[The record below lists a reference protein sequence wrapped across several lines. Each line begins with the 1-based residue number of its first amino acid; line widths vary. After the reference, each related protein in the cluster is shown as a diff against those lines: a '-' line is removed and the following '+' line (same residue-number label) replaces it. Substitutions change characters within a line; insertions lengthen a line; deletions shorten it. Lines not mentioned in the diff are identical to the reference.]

1 MQIPIL
7 SGNYADGTADF
18 RTRYPR
24 NLVPVPKQ
32 NGISNGYLR
41 PGDGLVQFASS
52 PGAVRGGAVWNN
64 VPYFVA
70 GTALVSIGEAGSTTV
85 LGEIPGSDQ
94 VSMDYSFD
102 RLIIAADEK
111 LFYWSPSSGLAQVTD
126 VDLGVC
132 LDAIWLA
139 GFTVTTDGSSLVVTD
154 LSDPVQVNPL
164 KYGSS
169 ESDPDPVKAL
179 KRLRTEFYAIN
190 RHTCELFEIEGGAG
204 FPFVRNEGA
213 QLTRGALGT
222 HCVTVFNDALA
233 FLGSGRKEAPAVW
246 AGTNGNTAKLST
258 REIDTIL
265 EGYTEEQLAGSV
277 METRAHKNHMLLYL
291 HLPDQVLVYDEPA
304 SRAVEEPVWYTLDSG
319 IINPET
325 YRARYFQWAYDR
337 WLCGDPT
344 DAVIGAV
351 DPGSSAHFG
360 QVIGWEF
367 GTTILYNEGRG
378 GVIYQMELACLPGR
392 VAFGANP
399 VVWTSFSDDGETWS
413 QERVC
418 YAGMQ
423 GDRRK
428 RLTWLDQGDL
438 TNWRIQRFRGTSDAH
453 LSFARLELELEALN
467 V

>member
-1 MQIPIL
+1 MQVPIL
-7 SGNYADGTADF
+7 SGTFTDATGDF

-41 PGDGLVQFASS
+41 PADGLASFAVGVGS
-52 PGAVRGGAVWNN
+52 VRGGAVWNGI
-64 VPYFVA
+64 PYYVS
-70 GTALVSIGEAGSTTV
+70 GNSLVQVGSEGATSV
-85 LGEIPGSDQ
+85 LGTIAGAKPAS
-94 VSMDYSFD
+94 VDYSFD
-102 RLIIAADEK
+102 NLIISAGG
-111 LFYWSPSSGLAQVTD
+111 LLYYWNGSALAQVTD
-126 VDLGVC
+126 PDLGVC
-132 LDAIWLA
+132 IDAIWLA
-139 GFTVTTDGSSLVVTD
+139 GYTVSTDGESIVVTD
-154 LSDPVQVNPL
+154 LNTPTAVNPL

-169 ESDPDPVKAL
+169 ESDPDPIKAL
-179 KRLRTEFYAIN
+179 KRVRTEFYAIN
-190 RHTCELFEIEGGAG
+190 RHTCELFEVIGGAL
-204 FPFVRNEGA
+204 FPFQRNEGA

-222 HCVTVFNDALA
+222 HCVAVMNDALV

-246 AGTNGNTAKLST
+246 AGNSGSTVKLST

-265 EGYTEEQLAGSV
+265 ENYTDDELADSV
-277 METRAHKNHMLLYL
+277 METRAFKNHSVLYL
-291 HLPDQVLVYDEPA
+291 HLPDQVLVYDEQA
-304 SRAVEEPVWYTLDSG
+304 SRAVQEPVWYTMDSG
-319 IINPET
+319 LEDIAT
-325 YRARYFQWAYDR
+325 YRARYFLWCYGK

-344 DAVIGAV
+344 SATIGMVTDAVS
-351 DPGSSAHFG
+351 DHYG
-360 QVIGWEF
+360 QVVGWEF

-378 GVIYQMELACLPGR
+378 GIIHQMELACLPGR

-413 QERVC
+413 QEWTC

-438 TNWRIQRFRGTSDAH
+438 TNWRIQRFRGTTDAH
-453 LSFARLELELEALN
+453 MSFARLELELEALD

>member
-7 SGNYADGTADF
+7 SGTFADGSGDF

-41 PGDGLVQFASS
+41 PADGLEQFGV
-52 PGAVRGGAVWNN
+52 GAGSVRGGVIWNGVAYYVSGTKLVQVGSSGAV
-64 VPYFVA
+64 
-70 GTALVSIGEAGSTTV
+70 TV
-85 LGEIPGSDQ
+85 LADIPGAGA

-102 RLIIAADEK
+102 HITISANGL
-111 LFYWSPSSGLAQVTD
+111 LYYWDGASLVQVTD
-126 VDLGVC
+126 PDLGLC
-132 LDAIWLA
+132 IDAIWLA
-139 GFTVTTDGSSLVVTD
+139 GFTVSTDGESIVVTD
-154 LSDPVQVNPL
+154 LATPTAVNPL

-169 ESDPDPVKAL
+169 EADPDPIKAL
-179 KRLRTEFYAIN
+179 KRVRTEFFAVN
-190 RHTCELFEIEGGAG
+190 RHTCELFQLIGGTL
-204 FPFVRNEGA
+204 FPFQRVDGA

-246 AGTNGNTAKLST
+246 AGNNGSTAKIST

-265 EGYTEEQLAGSV
+265 EGYTDEELAASV
-277 METRAHKNHMLLYL
+277 METRAFKNHSLLYL
-291 HLPDQVLVYDEPA
+291 HLPDQVLVYDDPA
-304 SRAVEEPVWYTLDSG
+304 SRAVQEPVWYTLDSG
-319 IINPET
+319 LEDIAT
-325 YRARYFQWAYDR
+325 YRGRYFLWCYGK
-337 WLCGDPT
+337 WLFGDPT
-344 DAVIGAV
+344 STTIGMVNAAV
-351 DPGSSAHFG
+351 SNHYG
-360 QVIGWEF
+360 QVVGWEF

-378 GVIYQMELACLPGR
+378 GIIHQMELACLPGR

-413 QERVC
+413 QEWTC

-438 TNWRIQRFRGTSDAH
+438 TNWRIQRFRGTTDAH
-453 LSFARLELELEALN
+453 MSFARLELELEALD

>member
-1 MQIPIL
+1 MQVPIL
-7 SGNYADGTADF
+7 SGTFADGTGDF

-41 PGDGLVQFASS
+41 PADGFEQFTLGDGN
-52 PGAVRGGAVWNN
+52 VRGGNTWNGM
-64 VPYFVA
+64 PYY
-70 GTALVSIGEAGSTTV
+70 VSGNSLIQVHADGSRTV
-85 LGEIPGSDQ
+85 LGAIPGNDQ
-94 VSMDYSFD
+94 VSVDYSFD
-102 RLIIAADEK
+102 RLIISADNK
-111 LFYWSPSSGLAQVTD
+111 LFYWSSGTGLNQVVD
-126 VDLGVC
+126 PDLGAC
-132 LDAIWLA
+132 IDAIWLA
-139 GFTVTTDGSSLVVTD
+139 GFTITTDGTSLVVTD
-154 LSDPVQVNPL
+154 LGDPVQVNPL

-169 ESDPDPVKAL
+169 EADPDPVKGL

-190 RHTCELFEIEGGAG
+190 RHTCELFELVGGTL
-204 FPFVRNEGA
+204 FPFQRNEGA
-213 QLTRGALGT
+213 QLQRGALGT
-222 HCVTVFNDALA
+222 HCVAVFNDALA

-246 AGTNGNTAKLST
+246 AGNNGSTVKLST
-258 REIDTIL
+258 REVDTIL
-265 EGYTEEQLAGSV
+265 ETYTEAELAASV
-277 METRAHKNHMLLYL
+277 METRAFKNHQLLYL

-304 SRAVEEPVWYTLDSG
+304 SRAVQEPVWYTLDSG
-319 IINPET
+319 VTELAT
-325 YRARYFQWAYDR
+325 YRARYFQWAFGK
-337 WLCGDPT
+337 WICGDPT
-344 DAVIGAV
+344 SATIGVVNDGISSHYGQAV
-351 DPGSSAHFG
+351 
-360 QVIGWEF
+360 GWEF

-378 GVIYQMELACLPGR
+378 GIIHQMELACLPGR

-413 QERVC
+413 QEWTC

-453 LSFARLELELEALN
+453 LSFARLELEMEALD

>member
-1 MQIPIL
+1 MQVPIL
-7 SGNYADGTADF
+7 SGTFADETGDF
-18 RTRYPR
+18 RTSYPR
-24 NLVPVPKQ
+24 NLIPVPKQ

-41 PGDGLVQFASS
+41 PADGLEQFALGLGS
-52 PGAVRGGAVWNN
+52 VRGGVVWNEESYY
-64 VPYFVA
+64 VTGTSLIKVA
-70 GTALVSIGEAGSTTV
+70 ESGAVTFLGT
-85 LGEIPGSDQ
+85 IPGTGQ
-94 VSMDYSFD
+94 VTIDYSFD
-102 RLIIAADEK
+102 RLIISGNNELYYWVGGELVQVVDE
-111 LFYWSPSSGLAQVTD
+111 
-126 VDLGVC
+126 DLGVC
-132 LDAIWLA
+132 LDALWLA
-139 GFTVTTDGSSLVVTD
+139 GFTVSTDGESLVVTE
-154 LSDPVQVNPL
+154 LADPTAVNPL

-169 ESDPDPVKAL
+169 ESDPDPIKSV

-190 RHTCELFEIEGGAG
+190 RHTCELFELIGGTG
-204 FPFVRNEGA
+204 FPFARNEGA
-213 QLTRGALGT
+213 QLQRGALGT
-222 HCVTVFNDALA
+222 HCVTVFNEALA
-233 FLGSGRKEAPAVW
+233 FLGSARKEAPAVW

-265 EGYTEEQLAGSV
+265 EGYTTEDLAASV
-277 METRAHKNHMLLYL
+277 LETRAFKNHQLLYL

-304 SRAVEEPVWYTLDSG
+304 SRAVQEPVWYTLDSG
-319 IINPET
+319 LTDIAT
-325 YRARYFQWAYDR
+325 YRGRYFLWCYGR

-344 DAVIGAV
+344 SATIGTV
-351 DPGSSAHFG
+351 NDKKSSHYG

-367 GTTILYNEGRG
+367 GTTIMYNEGRG

-413 QERVC
+413 QEWTC

>member
-1 MQIPIL
+1 MQVPIL
-7 SGNYADGTADF
+7 SGTFADGTGDF

-41 PGDGLVQFASS
+41 PADGLAAFGVGV
-52 PGAVRGGAVWNN
+52 GAGGVRAGAVWNG
-64 VPYFVA
+64 VA
-70 GTALVSIGEAGSTTV
+70 YYVSGNNLVTIGSTGLVTV
-85 LGEIPGSDQ
+85 LGTLPG
-94 VSMDYSFD
+94 VAPASMDYSFSS
-102 RLIIAADEK
+102 LIIAAGGN
-111 LFYWSPSSGLAQVTD
+111 LYYWNGALQQVTD
-126 VDLGVC
+126 PDLGLC
-132 LDAIWLA
+132 IDAIWLA
-139 GFTVTTDGSSLVVTD
+139 GFTISTDGESIVVTD
-154 LSDPVQVNPL
+154 LAIPTAVNPL

-169 ESDPDPVKAL
+169 EADPDPIKAL
-179 KRLRTEFYAIN
+179 KRIRTEFYAIN
-190 RHTCELFEIEGGAG
+190 RHTCELFELIGGTL
-204 FPFVRNEGA
+204 FPFQRNEGG

-246 AGTNGNTAKLST
+246 FGVNGSTVKLST

-265 EGYTEEQLAGSV
+265 EGYTDQELADSV
-277 METRAHKNHMLLYL
+277 LETRAFKNHQLLYL

-304 SRAVEEPVWYTLDSG
+304 SRAVQEPVWYTLDSG
-319 IINPET
+319 LEDIAT
-325 YRARYFQWAYDR
+325 YRGRYFLWCYGK
-337 WLCGDPT
+337 WICGDPT
-344 DAVIGAV
+344 SATFGTVNDGVSNHYGQAV
-351 DPGSSAHFG
+351 
-360 QVIGWEF
+360 GWEF

-378 GVIYQMELACLPGR
+378 GIIHQMELACLPGR

-413 QERVC
+413 QEWTC

-453 LSFARLELELEALN
+453 LSFARLELELEALD